1 MFDDGKMWFR
11 VGKRR
16 ILGLMGVLGDWEGKM
31 GFGDLG
37 LRKICVLR
45 MMKKHVLGNGK
56 NMVLESGKRRKIWV
70 LVFMRFWG
78 IMMEKWFLWI

>member
-1 MFDDGKMWFR
+1 
-11 VGKRR
+11 
-16 ILGLMGVLGDWEGKM
+16 M

-45 MMKKHVLGNGK
+45 MVEKHVLGNGK

-70 LVFMRFWG
+70 LVFRRFWG
-78 IMMEKWFLWI
+78 MVVEKWFLWIYG